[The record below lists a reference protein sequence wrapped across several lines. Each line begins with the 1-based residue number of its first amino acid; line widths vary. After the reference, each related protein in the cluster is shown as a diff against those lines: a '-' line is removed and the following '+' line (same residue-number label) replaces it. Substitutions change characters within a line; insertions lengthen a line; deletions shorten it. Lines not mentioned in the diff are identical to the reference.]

1 MIKKKFR
8 QIGVFDF
15 TSFFWPGLFKIFWPT
30 VDDDVINTL
39 DFSPTDA
46 EVIDVEMMIPK
57 AQEYYGWTPMNLA
70 AQNGH
75 KEIVKFLANTV
86 NVENSSI
93 IIPNTF
99 GKTPI
104 HMASIN
110 GHADIVKILTKYTD
124 NPNTPD
130 KIGITPFQY
139 AKENGHK
146 KVVKILKPYTNNNP
160 TFIMDCSTI
169 FLMILI
175 AFGAIPLIGLV
186 IGLFYIA
193 YFNPQFALFFY
204 PFVILF
210 ILVSIVKDCLW

>member
-1 MIKKKFR
+1 M
-8 QIGVFDF
+8 
-15 TSFFWPGLFKIFWPT
+15 
-30 VDDDVINTL
+30 DDDVINTL

-204 PFVILF
+204 PFVIF
-210 ILVSIVKDCLW
+210 FVLVCIVKAYT